1 VNQIPVASRKT
12 RRLYALAAVLAAGAA
27 SLQLAERDWFRAVT
41 GFTIAATMVLAATGY
56 PERSEANRRVYFGLL
71 GIVVVMLIVQISRRL
86 I

>member
-12 RRLYALAAVLAAGAA
+12 RRLYALAAVLAAVAA

-41 GFTIAATMVLAATGY
+41 GFMFAGIMTLAATGY
-56 PERSEANRRVYFGLL
+56 PERSETNRRVYFGLL
-71 GIVVVMLIVQISRRL
+71 GIVIVLLIIQISRSL